1 MLQIYGLAAESRAD
15 INKRAGVT
23 YGIEAGIKKS
33 DYLLTGNKLLLQ
45 PRWAV
50 LSLRVKNRFCY
61 KGTESAG
68 HSGRMWG
75 ISYTNG

>member
-45 PRWAV
+45 PR
-50 LSLRVKNRFCY
+50 
-61 KGTESAG
+61 
-68 HSGRMWG
+68 
-75 ISYTNG
+75 